1 MVLGHG
7 EFVLKERL
15 KAFFSADSVFT
26 LIFALFFL
34 TSFKKPL
41 TQVLLIVLMVFLFF
55 RCYFQASL
63 KEIFG
68 INHLKTM
75 PFKWLTL
82 AFLGVFLSIFPNM
95 FNMHDSQ
102 TFRYNLF
109 ALNMSLTYA
118 CGALCLLFASCLR
131 IKLNQ
136 KILFYSMAVA
146 NFINGL
152 LSLVQKIYF
161 NMPRAQGF
169 STVKEYVVLVSVS
182 ILGCYIYALYSHNQK
197 EKFFFT
203 LSVFV
208 GFLVVILSATRSA
221 TIAFVATFL
230 ILSCF
235 ILYAKRSLKPLGYM
249 VVVSLILSALYMGSN
264 ALEKKGAIEQSRVQN
279 QSFEE
284 DLKRYAKKDADSSIG
299 WRLERWKEALTVLR
313 LRPFFGMAASEK
325 CQRLEEI
332 LSLSKSYRAKDLILC
347 YERYDNQIIHVLATR
362 GIIGFLIWLFFLLVI
377 VKIFWSGIKQNSL
390 ISLFILTTLT
400 FYLIF
405 GIGFDPFDFFIT
417 GSFFVGMVMMAVFL
431 KKDKSAF

>member
-1 MVLGHG
+1 M
-7 EFVLKERL
+7 LKERL

-182 ILGCYIYALYSHNQK
+182 ILGCYIYALYLCNQK
-197 EKFFFT
+197 EKLFFT

-235 ILYAKRSLKPLGYM
+235 ILYAKKSLKPLGYM
-249 VVVSLILSALYMGSN
+249 VVVSLILSALYMGSS

-332 LSLSKSYRAKDLILC
+332 LSLSHSYRAKDLILC

-417 GSFFVGMVMMAVFL
+417 GSFFVGMVVMAVFL

>member
-1 MVLGHG
+1 M
-7 EFVLKERL
+7 KERL

-41 TQVLLIVLMVFLFF
+41 TQVLLIVLMVFLFL

-63 KEIFG
+63 KETFRVH
-68 INHLKTM
+68 HLKTM

-136 KILFYSMAVA
+136 KTLFYSMAVA

-182 ILGCYIYALYSHNQK
+182 ILGCYIYALYSQNQK
-197 EKFFFT
+197 EKLFFT

-235 ILYAKRSLKPLGYM
+235 ILYAKKSLKPLGYM

-264 ALEKKGAIEQSRVQN
+264 TLEKKGAIEQSRVQN

-332 LSLSKSYRAKDLILC
+332 LFLSKSYRAKDLILC

-390 ISLFILTTLT
+390 ISFFILTTLT

-417 GSFFVGMVMMAVFL
+417 GSFFVGMIMMAVFL

>member
-1 MVLGHG
+1 M
-7 EFVLKERL
+7 KARL

-26 LIFALFFL
+26 LIFGLFFL

-136 KILFYSMAVA
+136 KTLFYSMAVA

-182 ILGCYIYALYSHNQK
+182 ILGCYIYALYSQNQK
-197 EKFFFT
+197 EKLFFT

-221 TIAFVATFL
+221 TIAFIATFL

-235 ILYAKRSLKPLGYM
+235 ILYAKKSLKPLGYM

-332 LSLSKSYRAKDLILC
+332 LSLSHSYRAKDLILC

-400 FYLIF
+400 FYLVF

-431 KKDKSAF
+431 KRDKSAF

>member
-1 MVLGHG
+1 M
-7 EFVLKERL
+7 KERL

-41 TQVLLIVLMVFLFF
+41 TQVLLIVLMVFLFL

-82 AFLGVFLSIFPNM
+82 AFWGVFLSIFPNM

-136 KILFYSMAVA
+136 KVLFYSMAVA

-182 ILGCYIYALYSHNQK
+182 ILGCYIYALYSQNQK
-197 EKFFFT
+197 EKLFFT

-235 ILYAKRSLKPLGYM
+235 ILYAKKSLKPLGYM
-249 VVVSLILSALYMGSN
+249 VVVSLILSALYMGSS

-313 LRPFFGMAASEK
+313 LRPFFGMAANEK

-400 FYLIF
+400 FYLVF

>member
-1 MVLGHG
+1 M
-7 EFVLKERL
+7 KERL

-82 AFLGVFLSIFPNM
+82 AFWGVFLSIFPNM

-118 CGALCLLFASCLR
+118 CGALCLLFSSCLR

-136 KILFYSMAVA
+136 KTLFYSMAVA

-182 ILGCYIYALYSHNQK
+182 ILGCYIYALYSQNQK
-197 EKFFFT
+197 EKLFFT

-221 TIAFVATFL
+221 TIAFVVTFL

-235 ILYAKRSLKPLGYM
+235 ILYAKKSLKPLGYM

-332 LSLSKSYRAKDLILC
+332 LSLSHSYRAKDLILC

-400 FYLIF
+400 FYLVF

-417 GSFFVGMVMMAVFL
+417 GSFFVGMIMMAVFL

>member
-1 MVLGHG
+1 M
-7 EFVLKERL
+7 KERL
-15 KAFFSADSVFT
+15 KAFFSADSIFT

-63 KEIFG
+63 KETFRVH
-68 INHLKTM
+68 HLKTM

-109 ALNMSLTYA
+109 ALNISLTYA
-118 CGALCLLFASCLR
+118 CGALCLLFASRSR

-182 ILGCYIYALYSHNQK
+182 ILGCYIYALYLQNQK
-197 EKFFFT
+197 EKLFFT

-235 ILYAKRSLKPLGYM
+235 ILYAKKSLRPLGYM
-249 VVVSLILSALYMGSN
+249 IAVSLVLSALYMGSN
-264 ALEKKGAIEQSRVQN
+264 ALEKRGAIEQSRVQN

-313 LRPFFGMAASEK
+313 LRPLFGMAASEK

-332 LSLSKSYRAKDLILC
+332 LFLSQSYRAKDLILC
-347 YERYDNQIIHVLATR
+347 YERYDNQIIHILATR
-362 GIIGFLIWLFFLLVI
+362 GIIGFLIWLFFLLAV

-390 ISLFILTTLT
+390 ISFFILTTLT

-417 GSFFVGMVMMAVFL
+417 GSFFVGMTMMAVFL

>member
-1 MVLGHG
+1 M
-7 EFVLKERL
+7 LKERL
-15 KAFFSADSVFT
+15 KAFFSTDSVFT

-63 KEIFG
+63 KETFM

-95 FNMHDSQ
+95 FNMYDSQ

-118 CGALCLLFASCLR
+118 CGALCLLFSSRLR
-131 IKLNQ
+131 IKLDQ

-146 NFINGL
+146 NFINSL

-182 ILGCYIYALYSHNQK
+182 ILGCYIYALYSRNQK
-197 EKFFFT
+197 EKLFFT

-235 ILYAKRSLKPLGYM
+235 ILYAKKSLKPLGYM
-249 VVVSLILSALYMGSN
+249 VVVSLILSALYVGSN

-313 LRPFFGMAASEK
+313 LRSFFGMAASEK

-332 LSLSKSYRAKDLILC
+332 LSLSQSYRAKDLILC

-390 ISLFILTTLT
+390 ISFFILTAFT

-417 GSFFVGMVMMAVFL
+417 GSFFVGMIMMAVFV
-431 KKDKSAF
+431 KKDKSTF

>member
-1 MVLGHG
+1 M
-7 EFVLKERL
+7 LKERL

-182 ILGCYIYALYSHNQK
+182 ILGCYIYALYSRNQK
-197 EKFFFT
+197 EKLFFT

-235 ILYAKRSLKPLGYM
+235 ILYAKKSLKPLGYM
-249 VVVSLILSALYMGSN
+249 VVVSLILSALYMGSS

-332 LSLSKSYRAKDLILC
+332 LSLSHSYRAKDLILC

-390 ISLFILTTLT
+390 ISLFILTALT

>member
-1 MVLGHG
+1 M
-7 EFVLKERL
+7 LKERL

-41 TQVLLIVLMVFLFF
+41 TQVLLIVLMVFLFL

-63 KEIFG
+63 KETFRIH
-68 INHLKTM
+68 HLKTM

-82 AFLGVFLSIFPNM
+82 AFLGAFLSIFPNM
-95 FNMHDSQ
+95 FNMYNSQ

-146 NFINGL
+146 NFTNGL

-182 ILGCYIYALYSHNQK
+182 ILGCYIYALYSQSQK
-197 EKFFFT
+197 EKLFFT

-221 TIAFVATFL
+221 TIAFVITFL

-235 ILYAKRSLKPLGYM
+235 ILYAKKSLKPLGYM

-264 ALEKKGAIEQSRVQN
+264 ALEKRGAIEQSRVQN

-284 DLKRYAKKDADSSIG
+284 DLKRYAEKDADSSIG

-313 LRPFFGMAASEK
+313 LRPLFGMAASEK

-332 LSLSKSYRAKDLILC
+332 LFLSQSYRAKDLILC

-390 ISLFILTTLT
+390 ISFFILTTLA

>member
-1 MVLGHG
+1 M
-7 EFVLKERL
+7 KERL

-26 LIFALFFL
+26 LVFALFFL

-63 KEIFG
+63 KETFTT
-68 INHLKTM
+68 NHLKTM

-95 FNMHDSQ
+95 FNMYDSQ

-118 CGALCLLFASCLR
+118 CGALCLLFSSRLR
-131 IKLNQ
+131 IKLDQ

-182 ILGCYIYALYSHNQK
+182 ILGCYIYALYSQNQK
-197 EKFFFT
+197 EKLFFT

-235 ILYAKRSLKPLGYM
+235 ILYAKKSLKPLGYM
-249 VVVSLILSALYMGSN
+249 VVISLVLSALYMGSN
-264 ALEKKGAIEQSRVQN
+264 ALEKRGAIEQSRVQN

-332 LSLSKSYRAKDLILC
+332 LSLSQSYRAKDLILC

-390 ISLFILTTLT
+390 ISFFILMTLA

-417 GSFFVGMVMMAVFL
+417 GSFFVGMVMMVVFL
-431 KKDKSAF
+431 KKDKSTF

>member
-1 MVLGHG
+1 M
-7 EFVLKERL
+7 LKERL

-41 TQVLLIVLMVFLFF
+41 TQVLLIVLMVFLFL

-63 KEIFG
+63 KETFRIH
-68 INHLKTM
+68 HLKTM

-95 FNMHDSQ
+95 FNMYDSQ

-182 ILGCYIYALYSHNQK
+182 ILGCYIYALYSQSQK
-197 EKFFFT
+197 EKLFFT

-235 ILYAKRSLKPLGYM
+235 ILYAKKSLKPLGYM
-249 VVVSLILSALYMGSN
+249 VVVSLVLSALYVGSN
-264 ALEKKGAIEQSRVQN
+264 ALEKRGAIEQSRIQN

-284 DLKRYAKKDADSSIG
+284 DLKRYAEKDADSSIG

-313 LRPFFGMAASEK
+313 LRPLFGMAASEK

-332 LSLSKSYRAKDLILC
+332 LFLSQSYRAKDLILC

-362 GIIGFLIWLFFLLVI
+362 GIIGFLIWLFFLLAV

-390 ISLFILTTLT
+390 ISFFILTAFT

-417 GSFFVGMVMMAVFL
+417 GSFFVGMIMMAVFL

>member
-1 MVLGHG
+1 M
-7 EFVLKERL
+7 KERL

-41 TQVLLIVLMVFLFF
+41 TQVLLIVLMVFLFL

-63 KEIFG
+63 KETFRIH
-68 INHLKTM
+68 HLKIM

-95 FNMHDSQ
+95 FTMYDSQ

-146 NFINGL
+146 NCINGL

-197 EKFFFT
+197 EKLFFT
-203 LSVFV
+203 FSVFV

-221 TIAFVATFL
+221 TIAFVITFL

-235 ILYAKRSLKPLGYM
+235 ILYAKKSLKPLGYM
-249 VVVSLILSALYMGSN
+249 MVVSLILSALYMGSN

-279 QSFEE
+279 QTFEE

-332 LSLSKSYRAKDLILC
+332 LSLSQSYRAKDLILC

-362 GIIGFLIWLFFLLVI
+362 GIIGFLIWLFWLLVI

-417 GSFFVGMVMMAVFL
+417 GSFFVGMVMMVVFL
-431 KKDKSAF
+431 KKDFKA

>member
-1 MVLGHG
+1 M
-7 EFVLKERL
+7 KERL

-82 AFLGVFLSIFPNM
+82 AFWGVFLSIFPNM

-182 ILGCYIYALYSHNQK
+182 ILGCYIYTLYSQNQK
-197 EKFFFT
+197 EKLFFT

-235 ILYAKRSLKPLGYM
+235 ILYAKKSLKPLGYM
-249 VVVSLILSALYMGSN
+249 VVVSLILSALYVGSN
-264 ALEKKGAIEQSRVQN
+264 ALEKRGAIEQSRVQN

-299 WRLERWKEALTVLR
+299 WRLERWKEALAVLR

-332 LSLSKSYRAKDLILC
+332 LSLSHSYRAKDLILC

-390 ISLFILTTLT
+390 ISFFILTTLT

-417 GSFFVGMVMMAVFL
+417 GSFFVGMVVMAVFL

>member
-1 MVLGHG
+1 M
-7 EFVLKERL
+7 KERL

-41 TQVLLIVLMVFLFF
+41 TQVLLIVLMVFLFL

-63 KEIFG
+63 KETFT
-68 INHLKTM
+68 INYLKTM

-95 FNMHDSQ
+95 FSMYDSQ

-118 CGALCLLFASCLR
+118 CGALCLLFSSRLR

-152 LSLVQKIYF
+152 LSLAQKIYF

-182 ILGCYIYALYSHNQK
+182 ILGCYIYALYSQNQK
-197 EKFFFT
+197 EKLFFT

-235 ILYAKRSLKPLGYM
+235 ILYAKKSLKPLGYM
-249 VVVSLILSALYMGSN
+249 VVVSLILSALYVGSN
-264 ALEKKGAIEQSRVQN
+264 ALEKRGAIEQSRVQN

-332 LSLSKSYRAKDLILC
+332 LSLSQSYRAKDLILC

-390 ISLFILTTLT
+390 ISFFILMTLT

-417 GSFFVGMVMMAVFL
+417 GSFFVGMVMMAVFV

>member
-1 MVLGHG
+1 M
-7 EFVLKERL
+7 LKERL

-136 KILFYSMAVA
+136 KILFYSMAAA

-182 ILGCYIYALYSHNQK
+182 ILGCYIYALYSQNQK
-197 EKFFFT
+197 EKLFFT

-235 ILYAKRSLKPLGYM
+235 ILYAKKSLKPLGYM
-249 VVVSLILSALYMGSN
+249 VVVSLILSALYMGSS

-332 LSLSKSYRAKDLILC
+332 LSLSHSYRAKDLILC

-417 GSFFVGMVMMAVFL
+417 GSFFVGMVVMAVFL
-431 KKDKSAF
+431 KEDKSAF

>member
-1 MVLGHG
+1 M
-7 EFVLKERL
+7 KERL

-26 LIFALFFL
+26 LIFGLFFL

-63 KEIFG
+63 KEIFR

-82 AFLGVFLSIFPNM
+82 AFWGVFLSIFPNM

-118 CGALCLLFASCLR
+118 CGALCLLFSSCLR

-136 KILFYSMAVA
+136 KTLFYSMAVA

-182 ILGCYIYALYSHNQK
+182 ILGCYIYALYSQNQK
-197 EKFFFT
+197 EKLFFT

-221 TIAFVATFL
+221 TIAFIATFL

-235 ILYAKRSLKPLGYM
+235 ILYAKKSLKPLGYM

-332 LSLSKSYRAKDLILC
+332 LSLSHSYRAKDLILC

-377 VKIFWSGIKQNSL
+377 VKIFWIGIKQNSL

-417 GSFFVGMVMMAVFL
+417 GSFFVGMIMMAVFL

>member
-1 MVLGHG
+1 M
-7 EFVLKERL
+7 KERL

-26 LIFALFFL
+26 LIFGLFFL

-82 AFLGVFLSIFPNM
+82 AFWGVFLSIFPNM

-118 CGALCLLFASCLR
+118 CGALCLLFSSCLR

-197 EKFFFT
+197 EKLFFT

-221 TIAFVATFL
+221 TIAFIATFL

-235 ILYAKRSLKPLGYM
+235 ILYAKKSLKPLGYM
-249 VVVSLILSALYMGSN
+249 VVVSLILSALYMGSS

-332 LSLSKSYRAKDLILC
+332 LSLSHSYRAKDLILC

-400 FYLIF
+400 FYLVF

-417 GSFFVGMVMMAVFL
+417 GSFFVGMIMMAVFF

>member
-1 MVLGHG
+1 M
-7 EFVLKERL
+7 LKERL

-68 INHLKTM
+68 ISHLKTM

-82 AFLGVFLSIFPNM
+82 AFWGVFLSIFPNM

-197 EKFFFT
+197 EKLFFT
-203 LSVFV
+203 LSVFM

-235 ILYAKRSLKPLGYM
+235 ILYAKKSLKPLGYM
-249 VVVSLILSALYMGSN
+249 VVVSLILSALYMGSS

-332 LSLSKSYRAKDLILC
+332 LSLSHSYRAKDLILC

-400 FYLIF
+400 FYLVF

-417 GSFFVGMVMMAVFL
+417 GSFFVGMVVMAVFL
-431 KKDKSAF
+431 KKDKSVF

>member
-1 MVLGHG
+1 
-7 EFVLKERL
+7 
-15 KAFFSADSVFT
+15 
-26 LIFALFFL
+26 
-34 TSFKKPL
+34 
-41 TQVLLIVLMVFLFF
+41 
-55 RCYFQASL
+55 
-63 KEIFG
+63 
-68 INHLKTM
+68 M

-95 FNMHDSQ
+95 FNMYDSQ

-118 CGALCLLFASCLR
+118 CGALCLLFASRLR

-152 LSLVQKIYF
+152 LSLAQKIYF

-197 EKFFFT
+197 EKLFFT

-221 TIAFVATFL
+221 TIAFVVTFL

-235 ILYAKRSLKPLGYM
+235 ILYAKKSLKPLGYM
-249 VVVSLILSALYMGSN
+249 VVVSLVLSALYMGSN

-332 LSLSKSYRAKDLILC
+332 LSLSHSYRAKDLILC

>member
-1 MVLGHG
+1 M
-7 EFVLKERL
+7 LKERL
-15 KAFFSADSVFT
+15 KAFFSADSIFT

-41 TQVLLIVLMVFLFF
+41 TQVLLIVLMVFLFL

-63 KEIFG
+63 KETFA

-95 FNMHDSQ
+95 FNMYNNQ

-182 ILGCYIYALYSHNQK
+182 ILGCYIYALYSQSQK
-197 EKFFFT
+197 EKLFFT

-235 ILYAKRSLKPLGYM
+235 ILYAKKSLKPLGYM
-249 VVVSLILSALYMGSN
+249 VVVSLVLSALYMGSN

-313 LRPFFGMAASEK
+313 LRPLFGMAASEK
-325 CQRLEEI
+325 CQRLEKI

-362 GIIGFLIWLFFLLVI
+362 GIIGFLIWFFFLLVI

-390 ISLFILTTLT
+390 ISFFILTTLT

>member
-1 MVLGHG
+1 M
-7 EFVLKERL
+7 LKERL

-41 TQVLLIVLMVFLFF
+41 TQVLLIVLMVFLCL
-55 RCYFQASL
+55 RCYFQAFL
-63 KEIFG
+63 KETFG

-95 FNMHDSQ
+95 FNMYDDQ
-102 TFRYNLF
+102 TFCYNLF

-146 NFINGL
+146 NFINGS
-152 LSLVQKIYF
+152 LSLAQKIYF

-182 ILGCYIYALYSHNQK
+182 ILGCYIYALYSQNQK
-197 EKFFFT
+197 EKLFFT

-235 ILYAKRSLKPLGYM
+235 ILYAKKSLKPLGYM
-249 VVVSLILSALYMGSN
+249 VVVGFILSTLYMGSN
-264 ALEKKGAIEQSRVQN
+264 ALEKRGAIEQSRVQN
-279 QSFEE
+279 QTFEE

-390 ISLFILTTLT
+390 ISLFILTALT

-431 KKDKSAF
+431 KKDKSAFWHQRVQC

>member
-1 MVLGHG
+1 
-7 EFVLKERL
+7 
-15 KAFFSADSVFT
+15 
-26 LIFALFFL
+26 
-34 TSFKKPL
+34 
-41 TQVLLIVLMVFLFF
+41 
-55 RCYFQASL
+55 
-63 KEIFG
+63 
-68 INHLKTM
+68 M

-95 FNMHDSQ
+95 FNMYDSQ

-118 CGALCLLFASCLR
+118 CGALCLLFASRLR

-136 KILFYSMAVA
+136 KVLFYSMAVA

-152 LSLVQKIYF
+152 LSLVQKICF

-182 ILGCYIYALYSHNQK
+182 VLGCYIYALYSCNQK
-197 EKFFFT
+197 EKLFFT

-208 GFLVVILSATRSA
+208 GFLVVILSSTRSA
-221 TIAFVATFL
+221 LIAFVITFL

-235 ILYAKRSLKPLGYM
+235 ILYAKKSIKPLAYM
-249 VVVSLILSALYMGSN
+249 VVVSLVLSALYMGNN
-264 ALEKKGAIEQSRVQN
+264 ALEKRGAIEQSRVQN
-279 QSFEE
+279 QSFEA

-325 CQRLEEI
+325 CQRLKEI
-332 LSLSKSYRAKDLILC
+332 LSLSQSYRAKDLILC

-362 GIIGFLIWLFFLLVI
+362 GIIGFLIWLFFLLAV
-377 VKIFWSGIKQNSL
+377 VKIFWSGVKQNSL
-390 ISLFILTTLT
+390 ISFFILTTLA

-417 GSFFVGMVMMAVFL
+417 GSFFVGMIVMAVFL
-431 KKDKSAF
+431 KKDKNAFYHQKI

>member
-1 MVLGHG
+1 M
-7 EFVLKERL
+7 KERL

-26 LIFALFFL
+26 LIFGLFFL

-63 KEIFG
+63 KETFG

-95 FNMHDSQ
+95 FNMYDSQ

-197 EKFFFT
+197 EKLFFT

-221 TIAFVATFL
+221 TIAFIATFL

-235 ILYAKRSLKPLGYM
+235 ILYAKKSLKPLGYM
-249 VVVSLILSALYMGSN
+249 VVVSLILSALYMGSS

-313 LRPFFGMAASEK
+313 LRSFFGMAASEK

-332 LSLSKSYRAKDLILC
+332 LSLSHSYRAKDLILC
-347 YERYDNQIIHVLATR
+347 YERYDNQIIHILATR

-377 VKIFWSGIKQNSL
+377 VRIFWSGIKQNSL

-417 GSFFVGMVMMAVFL
+417 GSFFVGMIMMAVFL
-431 KKDKSAF
+431 KKDKSVF

>member
-1 MVLGHG
+1 
-7 EFVLKERL
+7 
-15 KAFFSADSVFT
+15 
-26 LIFALFFL
+26 
-34 TSFKKPL
+34 
-41 TQVLLIVLMVFLFF
+41 
-55 RCYFQASL
+55 
-63 KEIFG
+63 
-68 INHLKTM
+68 M

-82 AFLGVFLSIFPNM
+82 AFFGVFLSIFPNM
-95 FNMHDSQ
+95 FNMYDGQ

-136 KILFYSMAVA
+136 KTLFYSMAVA

-152 LSLVQKIYF
+152 LSLAQKIYF

-182 ILGCYIYALYSHNQK
+182 ILGCYIYALYSQNQK
-197 EKFFFT
+197 EKLFFT

-230 ILSCF
+230 ILSCV
-235 ILYAKRSLKPLGYM
+235 ILYAKKSLKPLGYM

-279 QSFEE
+279 QTFEE

-362 GIIGFLIWLFFLLVI
+362 GIIGFLIWLFFLLAV
-377 VKIFWSGIKQNSL
+377 VKIFWSGMKQNSL
-390 ISLFILTTLT
+390 ISFFILTTLT

>member
-1 MVLGHG
+1 M
-7 EFVLKERL
+7 KERL

-68 INHLKTM
+68 ISHLKTM

-82 AFLGVFLSIFPNM
+82 AFWGVFLSIFPNM

-197 EKFFFT
+197 EKLFFT
-203 LSVFV
+203 LSVFM

-235 ILYAKRSLKPLGYM
+235 ILYAKKSLKPLGYM
-249 VVVSLILSALYMGSN
+249 VVVSLILSALYMGSS

-332 LSLSKSYRAKDLILC
+332 LSLSHSYRAKDLILC

-400 FYLIF
+400 FYLVF

-417 GSFFVGMVMMAVFL
+417 GSFFVGMVVMAVFL
-431 KKDKSAF
+431 KKDKSVF

>member
-1 MVLGHG
+1 M
-7 EFVLKERL
+7 LKERL
-15 KAFFSADSVFT
+15 KAFFSADSLFT

-41 TQVLLIVLMVFLFF
+41 TQVLLIVLMVFLCL

-63 KEIFG
+63 KETFRIH
-68 INHLKTM
+68 HLKTM
-75 PFKWLTL
+75 SFKWLTL

-95 FNMHDSQ
+95 FNMYDSQ

-146 NFINGL
+146 NFTNGL

-182 ILGCYIYALYSHNQK
+182 ILGCYIYALYSQSQK
-197 EKFFFT
+197 EKLFFT

-221 TIAFVATFL
+221 TIAFVITFL

-235 ILYAKRSLKPLGYM
+235 ILYAKKSLKPLGYM
-249 VVVSLILSALYMGSN
+249 VVVSLVLSALYVGSN
-264 ALEKKGAIEQSRVQN
+264 ALEKRGAIEQSRVQN

-313 LRPFFGMAASEK
+313 LRPLFGMAASEK

-332 LSLSKSYRAKDLILC
+332 LFLSQSYRAKDLILC

-390 ISLFILTTLT
+390 ISFFILTTLA

>member
-1 MVLGHG
+1 M
-7 EFVLKERL
+7 KERL

-75 PFKWLTL
+75 PFKWLIL
-82 AFLGVFLSIFPNM
+82 AFWGVFLSIFPNM

-182 ILGCYIYALYSHNQK
+182 ILGCYIYALYSRNQK
-197 EKFFFT
+197 EKLFFT

-221 TIAFVATFL
+221 TIAFIATFL

-235 ILYAKRSLKPLGYM
+235 ILYAKKSLKPLGYM
-249 VVVSLILSALYMGSN
+249 VVVSLILSALYMGSS

-332 LSLSKSYRAKDLILC
+332 LSLSHSYRAKDLILC

-417 GSFFVGMVMMAVFL
+417 GSFFVGMIMMAVFL

>member
-1 MVLGHG
+1 M
-7 EFVLKERL
+7 LKERL

-41 TQVLLIVLMVFLFF
+41 TQVLLIVLMVFLFL

-63 KEIFG
+63 KETFT
-68 INHLKTM
+68 INYLKTM

-95 FNMHDSQ
+95 FSMYDSQ

-118 CGALCLLFASCLR
+118 CGALCLLFSSRLR

-152 LSLVQKIYF
+152 LSLAQKIYF

-182 ILGCYIYALYSHNQK
+182 ILGCYIYALYSQNQK
-197 EKFFFT
+197 EKLFFT

-235 ILYAKRSLKPLGYM
+235 ILYAKKSLKPLGYM
-249 VVVSLILSALYMGSN
+249 VVVSLILSALYVGSN
-264 ALEKKGAIEQSRVQN
+264 ALEKRGAIEQSRVQN

-332 LSLSKSYRAKDLILC
+332 LSLSQSYRAKDLILC

-390 ISLFILTTLT
+390 ISFFILMTLT

-417 GSFFVGMVMMAVFL
+417 GSFFVGMVMMAVFV

>member
-1 MVLGHG
+1 M
-7 EFVLKERL
+7 KERL

-41 TQVLLIVLMVFLFF
+41 TQILLIVLMVFLFF

-63 KEIFG
+63 KEIFR

-118 CGALCLLFASCLR
+118 CGALCLLFSSCLR

-136 KILFYSMAVA
+136 KTLFYSMAVA

-182 ILGCYIYALYSHNQK
+182 ILGCYIYALYSQNQK
-197 EKFFFT
+197 EKLFFT

-221 TIAFVATFL
+221 TIAFIATFL

-235 ILYAKRSLKPLGYM
+235 ILYAKKSLKPLGYM

-264 ALEKKGAIEQSRVQN
+264 ALEKKGGNRAI
-279 QSFEE
+279 
-284 DLKRYAKKDADSSIG
+284 
-299 WRLERWKEALTVLR
+299 
-313 LRPFFGMAASEK
+313 
-325 CQRLEEI
+325 
-332 LSLSKSYRAKDLILC
+332 
-347 YERYDNQIIHVLATR
+347 
-362 GIIGFLIWLFFLLVI
+362 
-377 VKIFWSGIKQNSL
+377 
-390 ISLFILTTLT
+390 
-400 FYLIF
+400 
-405 GIGFDPFDFFIT
+405 
-417 GSFFVGMVMMAVFL
+417 
-431 KKDKSAF
+431 

>member
-1 MVLGHG
+1 
-7 EFVLKERL
+7 
-15 KAFFSADSVFT
+15 
-26 LIFALFFL
+26 
-34 TSFKKPL
+34 
-41 TQVLLIVLMVFLFF
+41 
-55 RCYFQASL
+55 
-63 KEIFG
+63 
-68 INHLKTM
+68 M

-82 AFLGVFLSIFPNM
+82 AFWSVFLSIFPNM
-95 FNMHDSQ
+95 FNMYDGQ

-146 NFINGL
+146 NFINGS

-169 STVKEYVVLVSVS
+169 STVKEYVVLVSIS
-182 ILGCYIYALYSHNQK
+182 ILGCYIYALYSQNQK
-197 EKFFFT
+197 EKLFFT

-235 ILYAKRSLKPLGYM
+235 ILYAKKSLKPLGYM

-264 ALEKKGAIEQSRVQN
+264 ALEKRGAIEQSRVQN
-279 QSFEE
+279 QTFEE

>member
-1 MVLGHG
+1 M
-7 EFVLKERL
+7 KERL

-82 AFLGVFLSIFPNM
+82 AFWGVFLSIFPNM

-118 CGALCLLFASCLR
+118 CGALCLLFSSCLR

-136 KILFYSMAVA
+136 KTLFYSMAVA

-182 ILGCYIYALYSHNQK
+182 ILGCYIYALYSRNQK
-197 EKFFFT
+197 EKLFFT

-221 TIAFVATFL
+221 TIAFIATFL

-235 ILYAKRSLKPLGYM
+235 ILYAKKSLKPLGYM

-332 LSLSKSYRAKDLILC
+332 LSLSHSYRAKDLILC

-417 GSFFVGMVMMAVFL
+417 GSFFAGMVMMAVLL

>member
-1 MVLGHG
+1 M
-7 EFVLKERL
+7 LKERL

-63 KEIFG
+63 KEIFR

-136 KILFYSMAVA
+136 KTLFYSMAVA

-182 ILGCYIYALYSHNQK
+182 ILGCYIYALYSQNQK
-197 EKFFFT
+197 EKLFFT

-235 ILYAKRSLKPLGYM
+235 ILYAKKSLKPLGYM
-249 VVVSLILSALYMGSN
+249 VVVSLILSALYMGSS

-332 LSLSKSYRAKDLILC
+332 LSLSHSYRAKDLILC

-390 ISLFILTTLT
+390 ISLFILMTLT

>member
-1 MVLGHG
+1 M
-7 EFVLKERL
+7 LKERL

-161 NMPRAQGF
+161 NMPRVQGF

-182 ILGCYIYALYSHNQK
+182 ILGCYIYVLYSRNQK
-197 EKFFFT
+197 EKLFFT

-221 TIAFVATFL
+221 TIAFIATFL

-235 ILYAKRSLKPLGYM
+235 ILYAKKSLKPLGYM
-249 VVVSLILSALYMGSN
+249 VVVSLILSALYMGSS

-279 QSFEE
+279 QTFEE

-332 LSLSKSYRAKDLILC
+332 LSLSHSYRAKDLILC

>member
-1 MVLGHG
+1 M
-7 EFVLKERL
+7 KERL
-15 KAFFSADSVFT
+15 KAFFSVDSVFT

-82 AFLGVFLSIFPNM
+82 AFWGVFLSIFPNM

-182 ILGCYIYALYSHNQK
+182 ILGCYIYALYSRNQK
-197 EKFFFT
+197 EKLFFT

-221 TIAFVATFL
+221 TIAFVMTFL

-235 ILYAKRSLKPLGYM
+235 ILYAKKSLKPLGYM
-249 VVVSLILSALYMGSN
+249 VVVSLILSALYMGSS
-264 ALEKKGAIEQSRVQN
+264 ALEKKGAIEQSRIQN

-332 LSLSKSYRAKDLILC
+332 LSLSHSYRAKDLILC

-400 FYLIF
+400 FYLVF

>member
-1 MVLGHG
+1 M
-7 EFVLKERL
+7 LKERL

-82 AFLGVFLSIFPNM
+82 AFWGVFLSIFPNM

-118 CGALCLLFASCLR
+118 CGALCLLFSSCLR

-136 KILFYSMAVA
+136 KTLFYSMAVA

-182 ILGCYIYALYSHNQK
+182 ILGCYIYALYSQNQK
-197 EKFFFT
+197 EKLFFT

-221 TIAFVATFL
+221 TIAFVVTFL

-235 ILYAKRSLKPLGYM
+235 ILYAKKSLKPLGYM

-332 LSLSKSYRAKDLILC
+332 LSLSHSYRAKDLILC

-400 FYLIF
+400 FYLVF

-417 GSFFVGMVMMAVFL
+417 GSFFVGMIMMAVFL

>member
-1 MVLGHG
+1 M
-7 EFVLKERL
+7 KERL
-15 KAFFSADSVFT
+15 KVFFSADSVFT

-182 ILGCYIYALYSHNQK
+182 ILGCYIYALYSQNQK
-197 EKFFFT
+197 EKLFFT

-235 ILYAKRSLKPLGYM
+235 ILYAKKSLKPLGYM
-249 VVVSLILSALYMGSN
+249 VVVSLILSALYMGSS

-332 LSLSKSYRAKDLILC
+332 LSLSHSYRAKDLILC

-390 ISLFILTTLT
+390 ISLFILMTLT

-417 GSFFVGMVMMAVFL
+417 GSFFAGMVMMAVFL